1 MMENLIPTIS
11 TAPTAPLVLLDGPLT
26 QTEKQ
31 ATMTQQDA
39 PKTKTPIIPVPADAP
54 ACDFSIHDL
63 GGKPTRLYPYHQ
75 ADRALIGY
83 IGRWDSTDPAT
94 GERKKTILPVTY
106 CELPDGKRGW
116 RSAGIP
122 SPRPLYRLPEIL
134 ARPDAPILIC
144 EGEKTAE
151 AAQLLFPQYVA
162 TTPMHGAQSP
172 GKTDFSPVKGRRV
185 IISGDYDAAGQSFAD
200 AVYDLCTAAGASGI
214 FDLPA
219 EMLGKRIP
227 TATGFDPNPDQ
238 LAQGYDLADALA
250 VGWTEQ
256 TAQRLI
262 DTVPLS
268 PYVKASEL
276 RDMNGKLGSHFR
288 LTRSGVEFANEK
300 KDKDGNVTVDWVWVC
315 SYLAITH
322 QTRDT
327 QGQNWGRVLVIIDN
341 DGKRKECV
349 LPMSHLAG
357 DGVIYREELLSQG
370 LRLSANGKPYLHMYI
385 TTANPKARATC
396 VQKTGWHGDCYIVP
410 ERVYGQK
417 SGERIVLQQT
427 LPTKPR
433 PLQGTLE
440 DWQNGIGTLCVGNSR
455 LVLAV
460 CAALTGPL
468 LEPLGEENF
477 GFHVEGGSSIGKTTL
492 LRVAAS
498 VWGAPIQSWRTTD
511 NAAEGLARAA
521 NDGLLILDELSQVDG
536 TAADA
541 MAYMLGNGAG
551 KARSRRDGT
560 AKPPERF
567 RLVFL
572 SSGETGLAAKMQEGG
587 KQPKAGQTVR
597 FIELPADAGKGHGVF
612 DDLHDL
618 PDGNSLSQHLKH
630 LAECNTGT
638 VADAWLT
645 LLCSNRTGLAV
656 GIAKARKVW
665 MDAHVATA
673 GDGQVMRVGN
683 KFALVAAVGELAI
696 HAGILPWQEGE
707 AENACLRLFNDW
719 ITRRGGTQAHESS
732 EAEHRLRAFIAAHG
746 SARFETPWEVNVT
759 DDQRNRILN
768 RAGFRRKTDDG
779 AWEYF
784 MLPEIFEREIIGSLN
799 PTVAKQHLAAKGL
812 ILRDGQGKYT
822 TSLRVKGH
830 GQVRLYH
837 IPATILSEEVSHGD
851 ASLL

>member
-1 MMENLIPTIS
+1 MMENLSPS
-11 TAPTAPLVLLDGPLT
+11 PATATAAPLALLESPLT

-31 ATMTQQDA
+31 AAMTQQDA
-39 PKTKTPIIPVPADAP
+39 PNTKTLIIPAPADAP
-54 ACDFSIHDL
+54 PCKFAIPSL
-63 GGKPTRLYPYHQ
+63 GGKPTQLYPYHQ
-75 ADRALIGY
+75 ADGALVCY

-94 GERKKTILPVTY
+94 GERKKTILPITY
-106 CELPDGKRGW
+106 CDLPDGKRGW
-116 RSAGIP
+116 RSAGMP
-122 SPRPLYRLPEIL
+122 SLRPLYRLPEIL

-151 AAQLLFPQYVA
+151 AAQMLFPQYVA

-172 GKTDFSPVKGRRV
+172 HKTDFSHLKGRKV
-185 IISGDYDAAGQSFAD
+185 IISPDYDEAGQSFGD
-200 AVYDLCTAAGASGI
+200 AVLDLCLAAGAASI
-214 FDLPA
+214 FHLPA
-219 EMLGKRIP
+219 EMIGQRKPTETGFTHSDTTP
-227 TATGFDPNPDQ
+227 TA
-238 LAQGYDLADALA
+238 GYDLADALQA
-250 VGWTEQ
+250 GWT
-256 TAQRLI
+256 AQQIERLLQLA
-262 DTVPLS
+262 PPQ
-268 PYVKASEL
+268 PYIKASEL
-276 RDMNGKLGSHFR
+276 EDINSTVANTFR
-288 LTRSGVEFANEK
+288 LSARGVEYAKISEDN
-300 KDKDGNVTVDWVWVC
+300 DGNPITEWLWLC
-315 SYLAITH
+315 SYLGVTH
-322 QTRDT
+322 LTRDT
-327 QGQNWGRVLVIIDN
+327 RGENWGCVLMIIDN
-341 DGKRKECV
+341 DGKRKEYV
-349 LPMSHLAG
+349 LPMASLAG
-357 DGVIYREELLSQG
+357 DGIGYREELLSRG
-370 LRLSANGKPYLHMYI
+370 LRLSPNGNKLLQSYL
-385 TTANPKARATC
+385 TTASPKSRATC
-396 VQKTGWHGDCYIVP
+396 VLKCGWHGDCYILP

-427 LPTKPR
+427 LPAKAR
-433 PLQGTLE
+433 SLQGTLE
-440 DWQNGIGTLCVGNSR
+440 DWQNGIGALCVGNGR

-492 LRVAAS
+492 LRAAAS

-536 TAADA
+536 SAADA

-597 FIELPADAGKGHGVF
+597 FIELPADAGKGYGVF
-612 DDLHDL
+612 DTLHSL
-618 PDGNSLSQHLKH
+618 PDGNSLSQHLKY
-630 LAECNTGT
+630 LTECNTGT
-638 VADAWLT
+638 VADAFLT
-645 LLCSNRTGLAV
+645 LLCSNLKGFTE
-656 GIAKARKVW
+656 GINKARKIW
-665 MDAHVATA
+665 LDSYLPAN

-696 HAGILPWQEGE
+696 RAGILPWPEGE
-707 AENACLRLFNDW
+707 AEKSCLCLFQDW
-719 ITRRGGTQAHESS
+719 IAKRGGTQAHEAS

-746 SARFETPWEVNVT
+746 SARFETPWEITVQ
-759 DDQRNRILN
+759 DDQRTRILN

-784 MLPEIFEREIIGSLN
+784 MLPDIFEREIIGSLN
-799 PTVAKQHLAAKGL
+799 PSVAKKHLAERRR
-812 ILRDGQGKYT
+812 ILRDKQGKYT

-837 IPATILSEEVSHGD
+837 IPATILSEELSHDD